1 MYLGYIGQKA
11 ANLPDEYKKL
21 IEEKKEYYDE
31 LMRRISMID
40 GDDDHKGEAKE
51 AWYTCLI

>member
-1 MYLGYIGQKA
+1 
-11 ANLPDEYKKL
+11 
-21 IEEKKEYYDE
+21 
-31 LMRRISMID
+31 MRRISMID

>member
-1 MYLGYIGQKA
+1 VYLGYIGQKA

-51 AWYTCLI
+51 A